1 MIKRG
6 MTTSRIF
13 RASIVAALLT
23 ACNNNPDIG
32 KVCEKQEDCGE
43 DLSCDVHD
51 GKGTCQKPHGHEDEA
66 ESEHAHDS
74 DHEHSTSDVTTD
86 AMTGPT
92 TEPTT
97 DAPTTEATTTEATT
111 EASTGATTAAPGEV
125 GDACMA
131 DSDCAEGLTCDLHE
145 GAGTC
150 QEPHDHLR

>member
-6 MTTSRIF
+6 MTTSRIL

-51 GKGTCQKPHGHEDEA
+51 GKGTCQKPHGHDGEA

-74 DHEHSTSDVTTD
+74 DHEHSTSDVTTG
-86 AMTGPT
+86 ATTGPT
-92 TEPTT
+92 TE
-97 DAPTTEATTTEATT
+97 APTESTEATTA
-111 EASTGATTAAPGEV
+111 ATTAAPGEV
-125 GDACMA
+125 GDPCMV

-150 QEPHDHLR
+150 EEPHDHLK